1 MEKELIAKKHLSNC
15 EFVKV
20 ILMLLVVFGHSIA
33 FSAPAVNAEDVSKSM
48 YSLSLVYLWV
58 KFFHVYAFALASG
71 YIFAF
76 KMNGGGYK
84 DIGAF
89 VKNKAVRLLVPYVA
103 VMFLWIIPMTHPIF
117 PLTKSTFVKNYLL
130 GIAPAQVWF
139 LMMLF
144 EVFLIVRILWDVMS
158 KKPGM
163 GWFICI
169 SLYLIGIFGYVNFP
183 NYFSIWTT
191 CQYVLIFYAGA
202 RIRTKEEAG
211 EKTITSTVP
220 WFVWILIYCAI
231 YGVFIYSLG
240 KSGEA
245 WFWMQTLLQAGLR
258 NVGALMAWSC
268 LQKIGEKFEAKKHKI
283 LRFLMYYTMPIYLFH
298 QQITYYVRANG
309 GRLDPWALG
318 LLTFAL
324 STLLALGIGVV
335 LKMWKVTRF
344 LIGEK

>member
-1 MEKELIAKKHLSNC
+1 MEKDLIAKKHLSNC
-15 EFVKV
+15 GFVKV
-20 ILMLLVVFGHSIA
+20 ILMLLVVFGHSIGFA
-33 FSAPAVNAEDVSKSM
+33 YPAGNAEGASM
-48 YSLSLVYLWV
+48 SMHSLCLVYLWV

-89 VKNKAVRLLVPYVA
+89 VKNKALRLLVPYVA
-103 VMFLWIIPMTHPIF
+103 VMFLWIIPMTQPVYPI
-117 PLTKSTFVKNYLL
+117 TKSTFVKDYLL
-130 GIAPAQVWF
+130 GVAPGQVWF

-144 EVFLIVRILWDVMS
+144 EVFLIVRLLWDVMS
-158 KKPGM
+158 KKPAM
-163 GWFICI
+163 GWLICI
-169 SLYLIGIFGYVNFP
+169 SLYLIGIFGYDNFP

-202 RIRTKEEAG
+202 RIRMKEEAG

-231 YGVFIYSLG
+231 YGVYIYSLAR
-240 KSGEA
+240 SGEA
-245 WFWMQTLLQAGLR
+245 WFWTRTFLQAGLR
-258 NVGALMAWSC
+258 NVGALMAWSG
-268 LQKIGEKFEAKKHKI
+268 LQKIGEKIEVKKHKL
-283 LRFLMYYTMPIYLFH
+283 LRFLMNYTMPIYLFH
-298 QQITYYVRANG
+298 QQISYYVRAYC